1 MTNYPQQPLTGTNR
15 GMGENPLSDPGI
27 RMILS
32 ISPLDGSLRPLPQD
46 LSIQE
51 LANGSMRISYPD
63 GSVRELIP
71 GAEGEGRMITTL
83 ADGARIQS
91 DLSMGEGQVT
101 LASISSTGEK
111 SFLSLNENGANMQRI
126 TPGGTVFNVIPE
138 SASELVQS
146 FREAE
151 AFAQAEELRQDEQF
165 LANQE
170 FGEWNNFGKPA
181 EWQPEQNWQPP
192 EQNWQPEQNFQQTQ
206 HFAPQFEY
214 GVHQPPSFMPSQ
226 GVWQPDQNFQQA
238 QHFAPQF
245 EYGVEEGVQEGVHQF
260 HYPTWLAS
268 QGNWQPDQN
277 FQQAQHF
284 APQFE
289 YGVEEGVQEGVHQ
302 FHYPTWLASQGN
314 WQPDQNFQQA
324 QHFAP
329 QFEEGVHQ
337 YPSFMPPQ
345 GDWQPPAVH
354 GFAPAPFT
362 DASGFP
368 VKDSTGIAF
377 AGGPQAF
384 DGQMSN
390 VAFGEL
396 APEAEFG
403 FDTSTQE
410 QTPQ

>member
-192 EQNWQPEQNFQQTQ
+192 EQNFQQTQ
-206 HFAPQFEY
+206 YFAPQFEY
-214 GVHQPPSFMPSQ
+214 GVEEGVQEGVHQYPSFMPPQ
-226 GVWQPDQNFQQA
+226 GDWQPDQNFQQA

-245 EYGVEEGVQEGVHQF
+245 EYGVHQ
-260 HYPTWLAS
+260 P
-268 QGNWQPDQN
+268 
-277 FQQAQHF
+277 
-284 APQFE
+284 
-289 YGVEEGVQEGVHQ
+289 
-302 FHYPTWLASQGN
+302 
-314 WQPDQNFQQA
+314 
-324 QHFAP
+324 
-329 QFEEGVHQ
+329 
-337 YPSFMPPQ
+337 PSFMPPQ
-345 GDWQPPAVH
+345 QNWQPEQSWQPPQQNWQPPQQNWQPPAVH

>member
-126 TPGGTVFNVIPE
+126 TPGGTVSNVIPE

-192 EQNWQPEQNFQQTQ
+192 EQNFQQTQ
-206 HFAPQFEY
+206 YFAPQFEY

-226 GVWQPDQNFQQA
+226 GVWQPDQSWQPP
-238 QHFAPQF
+238 QH
-245 EYGVEEGVQEGVHQF
+245 
-260 HYPTWLAS
+260 
-268 QGNWQPDQN
+268 NWQPPQQN
-277 FQQAQHF
+277 
-284 APQFE
+284 
-289 YGVEEGVQEGVHQ
+289 
-302 FHYPTWLASQGN
+302 
-314 WQPDQNFQQA
+314 
-324 QHFAP
+324 
-329 QFEEGVHQ
+329 
-337 YPSFMPPQ
+337 
-345 GDWQPPAVH
+345 WQPPAVH

>member
-126 TPGGTVFNVIPE
+126 TPGGTVSNVIPE

-181 EWQPEQNWQPP
+181 EWQPEQNWQPDQNFQQTQHFAP
-192 EQNWQPEQNFQQTQ
+192 QFEYGVEYGVHQPPSFMPPQQNWQPEQNFQQTQ

-214 GVHQPPSFMPSQ
+214 GVHQPPSFMP
-226 GVWQPDQNFQQA
+226 PQQ
-238 QHFAPQF
+238 
-245 EYGVEEGVQEGVHQF
+245 
-260 HYPTWLAS
+260 
-268 QGNWQPDQN
+268 NWQPDQSW
-277 FQQAQHF
+277 QPPQH
-284 APQFE
+284 
-289 YGVEEGVQEGVHQ
+289 
-302 FHYPTWLASQGN
+302 N
-314 WQPDQNFQQA
+314 WQPPQQN
-324 QHFAP
+324 
-329 QFEEGVHQ
+329 
-337 YPSFMPPQ
+337 
-345 GDWQPPAVH
+345 WQPPAVH

>member
-192 EQNWQPEQNFQQTQ
+192 EQNWQPPEQNWQPEQNFQQTQ
-206 HFAPQFEY
+206 YFAPQFEY

-226 GVWQPDQNFQQA
+226 GVWQPDQSWQPP
-238 QHFAPQF
+238 QH
-245 EYGVEEGVQEGVHQF
+245 
-260 HYPTWLAS
+260 
-268 QGNWQPDQN
+268 NWQPPQQN
-277 FQQAQHF
+277 
-284 APQFE
+284 
-289 YGVEEGVQEGVHQ
+289 
-302 FHYPTWLASQGN
+302 
-314 WQPDQNFQQA
+314 
-324 QHFAP
+324 
-329 QFEEGVHQ
+329 
-337 YPSFMPPQ
+337 
-345 GDWQPPAVH
+345 WQPPAVH

>member
-126 TPGGTVFNVIPE
+126 TPGGTVSNVIPE

-192 EQNWQPEQNFQQTQ
+192 EQNWQPPEQNFQQTQ

-214 GVHQPPSFMPSQ
+214 GVHQPPSFMP
-226 GVWQPDQNFQQA
+226 PQQ
-238 QHFAPQF
+238 
-245 EYGVEEGVQEGVHQF
+245 
-260 HYPTWLAS
+260 
-268 QGNWQPDQN
+268 NWQPEQ
-277 FQQAQHF
+277 
-284 APQFE
+284 
-289 YGVEEGVQEGVHQ
+289 
-302 FHYPTWLASQGN
+302 N
-314 WQPDQNFQQA
+314 WQPPQQN
-324 QHFAP
+324 
-329 QFEEGVHQ
+329 
-337 YPSFMPPQ
+337 
-345 GDWQPPAVH
+345 WQPPAVH
-354 GFAPAPFT
+354 SFAPAPFT

>member
-1 MTNYPQQPLTGTNR
+1 
-15 GMGENPLSDPGI
+15 
-27 RMILS
+27 
-32 ISPLDGSLRPLPQD
+32 
-46 LSIQE
+46 
-51 LANGSMRISYPD
+51 
-63 GSVRELIP
+63 
-71 GAEGEGRMITTL
+71 MITTL

-126 TPGGTVFNVIPE
+126 TPGGTVSNVIPE

-192 EQNWQPEQNFQQTQ
+192 EQNWQPPEQNWQPEQNFQQTQ
-206 HFAPQFEY
+206 YFAPQFEY

-226 GVWQPDQNFQQA
+226 GVWQPDQSWQPP
-238 QHFAPQF
+238 QH
-245 EYGVEEGVQEGVHQF
+245 
-260 HYPTWLAS
+260 
-268 QGNWQPDQN
+268 NWQPPQQN
-277 FQQAQHF
+277 
-284 APQFE
+284 
-289 YGVEEGVQEGVHQ
+289 
-302 FHYPTWLASQGN
+302 
-314 WQPDQNFQQA
+314 
-324 QHFAP
+324 
-329 QFEEGVHQ
+329 
-337 YPSFMPPQ
+337 
-345 GDWQPPAVH
+345 WQPPAVH

>member
-126 TPGGTVFNVIPE
+126 TPGGTVSNVIPE

-151 AFAQAEELRQDEQF
+151 AFAQAEELRKDEQF

-181 EWQPEQNWQPP
+181 EWQPEQNWQPD
-192 EQNWQPEQNFQQTQ
+192 QNFQQTQHFAPQFEYGVEYGVHQPPSFMPSQGVWQPDQNFQQTQ

-214 GVHQPPSFMPSQ
+214 GVHQPPSFMP
-226 GVWQPDQNFQQA
+226 PQQ
-238 QHFAPQF
+238 
-245 EYGVEEGVQEGVHQF
+245 
-260 HYPTWLAS
+260 
-268 QGNWQPDQN
+268 NWQPDQSW
-277 FQQAQHF
+277 QPPQH
-284 APQFE
+284 
-289 YGVEEGVQEGVHQ
+289 
-302 FHYPTWLASQGN
+302 N
-314 WQPDQNFQQA
+314 WQPPQQN
-324 QHFAP
+324 
-329 QFEEGVHQ
+329 
-337 YPSFMPPQ
+337 
-345 GDWQPPAVH
+345 WQPPAVH

>member
-126 TPGGTVFNVIPE
+126 TPGGTVSNVIPE

-214 GVHQPPSFMPSQ
+214 GVYQPPSFMP
-226 GVWQPDQNFQQA
+226 PQQ
-238 QHFAPQF
+238 
-245 EYGVEEGVQEGVHQF
+245 
-260 HYPTWLAS
+260 
-268 QGNWQPDQN
+268 NWQPEQ
-277 FQQAQHF
+277 
-284 APQFE
+284 
-289 YGVEEGVQEGVHQ
+289 
-302 FHYPTWLASQGN
+302 N
-314 WQPDQNFQQA
+314 WQPPQQN
-324 QHFAP
+324 
-329 QFEEGVHQ
+329 
-337 YPSFMPPQ
+337 
-345 GDWQPPAVH
+345 WQPPAVH

>member
-289 YGVEEGVQEGVHQ
+289 
-302 FHYPTWLASQGN
+302 
-314 WQPDQNFQQA
+314 
-324 QHFAP
+324 
-329 QFEEGVHQ
+329 EGVHQ

>member
-1 MTNYPQQPLTGTNR
+1 MTNYPQQPLTGTDR

-32 ISPLDGSLRPLPQD
+32 ISPLDGSMRPLPSD

-126 TPGGTVFNVIPE
+126 TPGGTVSNVIPE

-206 HFAPQFEY
+206 YFAPQFEY

-226 GVWQPDQNFQQA
+226 GVWQPDQNFQQT

-245 EYGVEEGVQEGVHQF
+245 EYGVHQ
-260 HYPTWLAS
+260 P
-268 QGNWQPDQN
+268 
-277 FQQAQHF
+277 
-284 APQFE
+284 
-289 YGVEEGVQEGVHQ
+289 
-302 FHYPTWLASQGN
+302 
-314 WQPDQNFQQA
+314 
-324 QHFAP
+324 
-329 QFEEGVHQ
+329 
-337 YPSFMPPQ
+337 PSFMPPQ
-345 GDWQPPAVH
+345 QNWQPEQNWQPPQQNWQPPAVH
-354 GFAPAPFT
+354 SFAPAPFT

>member
-126 TPGGTVFNVIPE
+126 TPGGTVSNVIPE

-192 EQNWQPEQNFQQTQ
+192 EQNWQPPEQNFQQTQHFAPQFEYGVHQPPSFMPPQQNWQPEQNFQQTQ

-226 GVWQPDQNFQQA
+226 GVWQPEQSWQPPQQ
-238 QHFAPQF
+238 
-245 EYGVEEGVQEGVHQF
+245 
-260 HYPTWLAS
+260 
-268 QGNWQPDQN
+268 NWQPP
-277 FQQAQHF
+277 QQ
-284 APQFE
+284 
-289 YGVEEGVQEGVHQ
+289 
-302 FHYPTWLASQGN
+302 N
-314 WQPDQNFQQA
+314 WQPPQQN
-324 QHFAP
+324 
-329 QFEEGVHQ
+329 
-337 YPSFMPPQ
+337 
-345 GDWQPPAVH
+345 WQPPAVH
-354 GFAPAPFT
+354 GFAPPPFT

>member
-126 TPGGTVFNVIPE
+126 TPGGTVSNVIPE

-192 EQNWQPEQNFQQTQ
+192 EQNWQPPEQNWQPEQNFQQTQ
-206 HFAPQFEY
+206 YFAPQFEY

-226 GVWQPDQNFQQA
+226 GVWQPDQSWQPP
-238 QHFAPQF
+238 QH
-245 EYGVEEGVQEGVHQF
+245 
-260 HYPTWLAS
+260 
-268 QGNWQPDQN
+268 NWQPPQQN
-277 FQQAQHF
+277 
-284 APQFE
+284 
-289 YGVEEGVQEGVHQ
+289 
-302 FHYPTWLASQGN
+302 
-314 WQPDQNFQQA
+314 
-324 QHFAP
+324 
-329 QFEEGVHQ
+329 
-337 YPSFMPPQ
+337 
-345 GDWQPPAVH
+345 WQPPAVH

>member
-126 TPGGTVFNVIPE
+126 TPGGTVSNVIPE

-181 EWQPEQNWQPP
+181 EWQPEQNFQQTQHFAPQFEYGVEYGVHQPPSFMPSQGVWQPD
-192 EQNWQPEQNFQQTQ
+192 QNFQQTQ

-214 GVHQPPSFMPSQ
+214 GVHQPPSFMPPQ
-226 GVWQPDQNFQQA
+226 QN
-238 QHFAPQF
+238 
-245 EYGVEEGVQEGVHQF
+245 
-260 HYPTWLAS
+260 
-268 QGNWQPDQN
+268 
-277 FQQAQHF
+277 
-284 APQFE
+284 
-289 YGVEEGVQEGVHQ
+289 
-302 FHYPTWLASQGN
+302 
-314 WQPDQNFQQA
+314 
-324 QHFAP
+324 
-329 QFEEGVHQ
+329 
-337 YPSFMPPQ
+337 
-345 GDWQPPAVH
+345 WQPPAVH